1 MGRPESNSPASGSCS
16 WAPGGAAA
24 IAVAFGGAGIREL
37 NIANHS
43 VEHAV
48 ELQNKLRG
56 VGMEKVVIHP
66 LDALDEADLEAEII
80 VNATS
85 LGMKEGDPLPIPARC
100 VEDGKAG
107 CDTVYR
113 PGTETSLVRLA
124 RERGARVATGKRML
138 LYRART

>member
-16 WAPGGAAA
+16 WAAGGAAA

-56 VGMEKVVIHP
+56 VGMEWVWRR
-66 LDALDEADLEAEII
+66 
-80 VNATS
+80 S
-85 LGMKEGDPLPIPARC
+85 
-100 VEDGKAG
+100 
-107 CDTVYR
+107 
-113 PGTETSLVRLA
+113 
-124 RERGARVATGKRML
+124 
-138 LYRART
+138 